1 MTRDK
6 ADAEGGTPSSPNE
19 GAAGFPEDAFI
30 SPDDP
35 LIRKPGTLDEALIS
49 PDEPIR
55 KREPRHPE
63 DEGVATGIGDDGPVY
78 GATPAARYQ
87 RAVDAKDMAVVLER
101 LASGLRERGA
111 ASLLVSPTTPRFE
124 AMLQG
129 FLAGYL
135 VGRGDNRRE

>member
-1 MTRDK
+1 MDETDGQ
-6 ADAEGGTPSSPNE
+6 GGAPSSPADN
-19 GAAGFPEDAFI
+19 ATGFPDDAFI
-30 SPDDP
+30 SPEDP
-35 LIRKPGTLDEALIS
+35 LIRTSGTVDEALIS
-49 PDEPIR
+49 PDDPIR

-78 GATPAARYQ
+78 GATPAARHQ